1 MVDQTPNLQQEQE
14 PFIPPSYMLILAGIG
29 LLVALGV
36 ALTQPTFT
44 VVGWGALGIAALS
57 LIAWVFMAPDQA
69 RAVLS
74 GRTARY
80 GGTTVLVTAIFLVA
94 LVFIYIAV
102 SWAEIRIDLTERD
115 QFSLTPESRQA
126 IAAIGA
132 DPSLPAVKLL
142 AFYSSNQ
149 AGRRDQDTL
158 LFEDYAEASGGKVS
172 YEFVDPD
179 RNPAQVELYQTTL
192 DTTISGGQIVVA
204 ALQEDGQPDVANA
217 EVVNFFSQDELTNA
231 ILKASASGDFRAYLL
246 NVDDGLTLSDISALQ
261 DDMQNLFDWTV
272 EEVSL
277 FELTGPS
284 SEINLSDPA
293 VDGTVLIIPG
303 GSTPL
308 SDDELQFLSTYLGNG
323 GDLVILAGPSVTDN
337 TSLAV
342 ADNLSTYL
350 YDNFGVRFRNDVIL
364 DQQFSVQGTPLLPV
378 ASTFDVSN
386 FITSS
391 FPSDQVGAVF
401 EVPHSIEIAPT
412 LPQNVLVSEII
423 KTSDVSYSKTDTN
436 AVLNNEIT
444 QLDTDPKGPFV
455 VGAAVENTQTGA
467 KIVLFGAPTIFQNLA
482 GQGIVNTLI
491 ARLTLAWTT
500 NFNDFFTQVNIQSS
514 LRPQDAPVTATD
526 QVIRNITLVSIF
538 VLPFS
543 VLGIG
548 VLVWLNNRE
557 RSGRPVTTA
566 GREG

>member
-1 MVDQTPNLQQEQE
+1 MVDQTPNIPQEQE
-14 PFIPPSYMLILAGIG
+14 PFIPPSYMLILAGLG

-36 ALTQPTFT
+36 ALTQPSFN

-57 LIAWVFMAPDQA
+57 LIAWVFMAPEQA
-69 RAVLS
+69 RAVLT

-80 GGTTVLVTAIFLVA
+80 GSTAVLVTFIFLVA
-94 LVFIYIAV
+94 LVAIYVAV

-132 DPSLPAVKLL
+132 APNLPAIKLL
-142 AFYSSNQ
+142 AFYSANQ
-149 AGRRDQDTL
+149 AGRRDQDSL
-158 LFEDYAEASGGKVS
+158 LFKDYAETSRGKIS
-172 YEFVDPD
+172 YEFIDPD
-179 RNPAQVELYQTTL
+179 RNPAQVQLYETTL
-192 DTTISGGQIVVA
+192 DTRISGGQIIVA
-204 ALQEDGQPDVANA
+204 ALQDDGQPDANNA
-217 EVVNFFSQDELTNA
+217 EVVSFFSQDELTNA
-231 ILKASASGDFRAYLL
+231 ILKASASGDFRAYVL
-246 NVDDGLTLSDISALQ
+246 NVDDGLSLSDISVLQ
-261 DDMQNLFDWTV
+261 NDMQNLFDWTI

-277 FELTGPS
+277 FQLTSPS
-284 SEINLSDPA
+284 SEIKLDDPA

-303 GSTPL
+303 GSSPL
-308 SDDELQFLSTYLGNG
+308 SDDELQFISNYLNDG

-342 ADNLSTYL
+342 AENLSTYL

-364 DQQFSVQGTPLLPV
+364 DAQFSVQGTPLLPV
-378 ASTFDVSN
+378 ASTFDTVN

-391 FPSDQVGAVF
+391 FPSNQVGAVF

-412 LPQNVLVSEII
+412 LPQNITLSELI
-423 KTSDVSYSKTDTN
+423 KTSDVSYSKTDIN

-444 QLDTDPKGPFV
+444 QTDSDPKGPFV
-455 VGAAVENTQTGA
+455 VGAAVENSQTGA
-467 KIVLFGAPTIFQNLA
+467 KIVLYGSPTIFQNLS

-500 NFNDFFTQVNIQSS
+500 NFNDFFNQVNIQSEF
-514 LRPQDAPVTATD
+514 RPQDAPVFATD

-538 VLPFS
+538 VVPFS
-543 VLGIG
+543 VLAIG
-548 VLVWLNNRE
+548 LLVWWNNRE
-557 RSGRPVTTA
+557 RAATVPGKEA
-566 GREG
+566 